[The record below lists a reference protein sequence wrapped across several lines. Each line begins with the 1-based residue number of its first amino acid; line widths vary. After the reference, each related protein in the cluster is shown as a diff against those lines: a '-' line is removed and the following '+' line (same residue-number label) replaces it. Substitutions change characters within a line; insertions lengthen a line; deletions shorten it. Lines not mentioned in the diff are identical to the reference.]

1 MERIILAYSGGLETS
16 VAIPWLAETH
26 GAEIIAVTLDL
37 GQGREL
43 ADVRERAIA
52 LGAVRAHVIDARE
65 ELARDFIL
73 PTLQAG
79 ALYEGR
85 YPLAAALG
93 RPLIA
98 RRLVEMARMEGAT
111 AIAHGCIGATNDQVR
126 LELSIRLLDPAIR
139 IIAAARTWGMSR
151 AQAVDYAR
159 ERHLPLSNTAE
170 STYSTDA
177 NLWGRSIARG
187 VLDDPWVEPPDD
199 IYRLT
204 RSPQESPDEPAYLE
218 VEFEAG
224 VPVRTNGVDMPM
236 VELIESLDTIAG
248 AHGVGRIDMV
258 ESSLASVKSRDIY
271 EAPAATV
278 LHTAHKEL
286 ASIVTGRSLDRLATE
301 LGRAY
306 ADLVYN
312 GEWFTQ
318 TREAIDAFVGAIQP
332 RVTGSVRLKLFKG
345 QCRVVGRKSPH
356 ALYDHPLPAL
366 DARVTR

>member
-1 MERIILAYSGGLETS
+1 MKRIILAYSGGLETS
-16 VAIPWLAETH
+16 VAIPWLAETY
-26 GAEIIAVTLDL
+26 GADVIAVTLDL
-37 GQGREL
+37 GQEREL
-43 ADVRERAIA
+43 SHMRERALA

-98 RRLVEMARMEGAT
+98 RRLVEMAKMEGAT

-126 LELSIRLLDPAIR
+126 LELSIRLLDPAIK
-139 IIAAARTWGMSR
+139 IIAAARSWGMTR
-151 AQAVDYAR
+151 AEAIEYAR
-159 ERHLPLSNTAE
+159 ARKLPLASTAE
-170 STYSTDA
+170 AEYSIDA
-177 NLWGRSIARG
+177 NLWGRSVARG
-187 VLDDPWVEPPDD
+187 VLDDPWVEPPDE

-204 RSPQESPDEPAYLE
+204 RSPQETPDEPAYVE
-218 VEFEAG
+218 VEFESG

-258 ESSLASVKSRDIY
+258 ESSLASVKSREIY

-278 LHTAHKEL
+278 LHTAHNDL
-286 ASIVTGRSLDRLATE
+286 ASIVTGRSLDRLAKE

-318 TREAIDAFVGAIQP
+318 TRQAIDAFMGAIQP
-332 RVTGSVRLKLFKG
+332 SVTGSVRLKLFKG
-345 QCRVVGRKSPH
+345 QCLVVGRKSPH